1 MTTISI
7 NDTVAGVLTHIQD
20 NYVQLMSHELLERE
34 YFVKKTI
41 YNPRDTIAT
50 VFSAVEEILEFSDTT
65 GT

>member
-20 NYVQLMSHELLERE
+20 NYVQLMPHELLERE